1 MKVRGEAR
9 GLGRAQGPRA
19 VGLLTPTPHSYLVAH
34 SLGRRML
41 YPGSVYLLQKALMPV
56 LLQGQARLV
65 EEVRLPTPAP
75 DSPSPPDGRGLSL
88 TWPCVSPSQCDG
100 RRAKLLA
107 CDGNEIDTMF
117 VDRRGTAEP
126 QGQKLVRGAGS
137 PEVGWG
143 GQWGSWDLSRAAA
156 LGKHSCE

>member
-1 MKVRGEAR
+1 
-9 GLGRAQGPRA
+9 
-19 VGLLTPTPHSYLVAH
+19 
-34 SLGRRML
+34 ML

-65 EEVRLPTPAP
+65 EEVRPPYPGPPTLN
-75 DSPSPPDGRGLSL
+75 SPSSPTHEWGLPPFQLG
-88 TWPCVSPSQCDG
+88 QCISSTQCHG

-126 QGQKLVRGAGS
+126 QGQKLVSGEPKGS
-137 PEVGWG
+137 AWG
-143 GQWGSWDLSRAAA
+143 GQWKWWGLPQP
-156 LGKHSCE
+156 